1 MQQMERAGL
10 QPLPYP
16 WQNAMTRPLRKAG
29 SASGDAEVLSLWA
42 GQGAAMAVE
51 QSVQELVRTLEAGLR
66 RSLATLVHEAVSLP
80 RS

>member
-1 MQQMERAGL
+1 MDRAGVK
-10 QPLPYP
+10 PLPYP

-51 QSVQELVRTLEAGLR
+51 QSVQELVQTLEAGLR
-66 RSLATLVHEAVSLP
+66 RSLATLAHVGVSSP